1 VLSVIY
7 GLKLFAQDGFGPLPL
22 LSVVVG
28 IAIAVMFARRQRGLD
43 DPLIDLGLLRTPTFA
58 ASLATYML
66 ATLVTFGSYFVV
78 AQYLQLVAGL
88 SPLAAGLWM
97 LPWSASY
104 VIGSFLAPVIAR
116 RVQPAFVMAGGLV
129 LAACGFMAVTR
140 AAGLGVEAVIVG
152 STVYSLGMS
161 PVFTLGIDTIV
172 AAAPARR
179 AGAASGISET
189 SSELGGA
196 LGIAVLGSIGTAI
209 YRRHLNDANLLG
221 VPAEARQAARDT
233 LGGAVATAA
242 HLPSDGARK
251 VLLATARVAFTHSMQ
266 VTLML
271 CAAVSVATAIMT
283 VLALRRAPG
292 RQLAR
297 RPPASE
303 SRAEVSGNGYPSRA
317 LNPEHQKQP
326 QIGR

>member
-1 VLSVIY
+1 
-7 GLKLFAQDGFGPLPL
+7 L

-28 IAIAVMFARRQRGLD
+28 IAVGGAFARRQVRLD

-104 VIGSFLAPVIAR
+104 VVGSFVAPVIAR
-116 RVQPAFVMAGGLV
+116 RVEPAFVIAGGLV
-129 LAACGFMAVTR
+129 VAACGFIAVTR
-140 AAGLGVEAVIVG
+140 ATGLGVEAVIIG

-161 PVFTLGIDTIV
+161 PVFTLGIDAII

-196 LGIAVLGSIGTAI
+196 LGIAALGSIGTAI
-209 YRRHLNDANLLG
+209 YRGPFSDAALAG
-221 VPAEARQAARDT
+221 VPAEARHAALDA
-233 LGGAVATAA
+233 LGGAVAAAAQLRSDVAQRILLGTAK
-242 HLPSDGARK
+242 L
-251 VLLATARVAFTHSMQ
+251 AFTHAMQ
-266 VTLML
+266 AILLL
-271 CAAVSVATAIMT
+271 CAAVSVSTAI
-283 VLALRRAPG
+283 VSAIRHFKNDPALTAP
-292 RQLAR
+292 
-297 RPPASE
+297 
-303 SRAEVSGNGYPSRA
+303 
-317 LNPEHQKQP
+317 
-326 QIGR
+326 